1 MASET
6 SCRGLNLILMA
17 VGAPLRA
24 AGRDEMQCDQ
34 VPGER
39 SDKGNTVIVMMI
51 TISMGGNCIE
61 WKGNFPHRGGE
72 LRK

>member
-24 AGRDEMQCDQ
+24 AGRDEMKCDQ

-39 SDKGNTVIVMMI
+39 ADKGNNRN
-51 TISMGGNCIE
+51 SDDDNY
-61 WKGNFPHRGGE
+61 
-72 LRK
+72 